1 MKNCKD
7 TKKLDY
13 IGLFQTKYIHYI
25 TELITRHYWNTP
37 RKVIHWIL
45 SICYFIETVLSLLS
59 TSAPRYDYVLGYY
72 TIPLTCTMLRYYPRY
87 IYSTS
92 PLRTTI
98 IHNTDNTVLYIH
110 YKSSHNYNFM
120 EVLIIMIQHKLAV
133 FMRSC

>member
-1 MKNCKD
+1 MQGHNEIRLYWTISDQVHTLHYRTNYTTLLKYTQKSNTLDTFNMLFYRNCPIF
-7 TKKLDY
+7 TFHECTTLR
-13 IGLFQTKYIHYI
+13 L
-25 TELITRHYWNTP
+25 
-37 RKVIHWIL
+37 
-45 SICYFIETVLSLLS
+45 
-59 TSAPRYDYVLGYY
+59 LGYY